1 LASNT
6 NINKT
11 KPIKNIIK
19 INTIMSSVSNKAEL
33 IQIIKDWISVDND
46 IRNINKELRI
56 RKESLKNISQNLMKT
71 MKENEIDEFDIKGGK
86 LMYSKT
92 NVKKPITKKNLV
104 TILSKYYNGDI
115 SQALEMNKFIMD
127 NREDVVK
134 ETIKRSISENH

>member
-1 LASNT
+1 LASIT

-46 IRNINKELRI
+46 IRNINKELRV

-134 ETIKRSISENH
+134 ETIKRSISENP

>member
-1 LASNT
+1 
-6 NINKT
+6 
-11 KPIKNIIK
+11 
-19 INTIMSSVSNKAEL
+19 MSSVSNKAEL

-46 IRNINKELRI
+46 IRNINKELRV
-56 RKESLKNISQNLMKT
+56 RKENLKNISQNLMKT

-134 ETIKRSISENH
+134 ETIKRSITENP

>member
-134 ETIKRSISENH
+134 ETIKRSISENP

>member
-6 NINKT
+6 NNNKT
-11 KPIKNIIK
+11 KPVKNIIK
-19 INTIMSSVSNKAEL
+19 INTIMSSISNKAEL

-56 RKESLKNISQNLMKT
+56 RKEKLKNISQNLMKT

-134 ETIKRSISENH
+134 ETIKRSITENP